1 MREVHNDKSRNT
13 MKNKIL
19 NLIESNE
26 VRDCLSDNYDQLS
39 KKQIIDIIYGAPC
52 SLTEK
57 YSVFRQL
64 ADEEKDSG
72 KISYTE
78 YAQRLS
84 IELSQL
90 NLSDNEMF
98 ILELKRLPK
107 SDNSFSVSYP
117 LGVFSDTAKSLDVI
131 KRKFII
137 DKLQILFYDFH
148 VDNRYTYYGKR
159 SKSYE

>member
-1 MREVHNDKSRNT
+1 

-57 YSVFRQL
+57 NSEFRQL

-78 YAQRLS
+78 CAQR
-84 IELSQL
+84 
-90 NLSDNEMF
+90 
-98 ILELKRLPK
+98 
-107 SDNSFSVSYP
+107 
-117 LGVFSDTAKSLDVI
+117 
-131 KRKFII
+131 
-137 DKLQILFYDFH
+137 
-148 VDNRYTYYGKR
+148 
-159 SKSYE
+159 